1 MNIDFSTFENLAR
14 CAASEEGVSARFYDR
29 SIKTDAIDAQGFP
42 IFKNVCFCEI
52 RIKDNNSEVFDQPAT
67 DEKKHRFPQEY
78 ARYMLAKKQVA
89 SGTPLEQFA
98 FLNLAEVDMLKCR
111 GIHTVEDLANLP
123 ISKAKNLG
131 IEREKDLA
139 QKFIAQAAGNKQ
151 LSDWQ
156 NQEEKYIAQICQL
169 EDEVKKLRQ
178 QLSHKGDKK

>member
-1 MNIDFSTFENLAR
+1 MSRYSYGGRACKIADFQT
-14 CAASEEGVSARFYDR
+14 
-29 SIKTDAIDAQGFP
+29 
-42 IFKNVCFCEI
+42 
-52 RIKDNNSEVFDQPAT
+52 
-67 DEKKHRFPQEY
+67 
-78 ARYMLAKKQVA
+78 
-89 SGTPLEQFA
+89 
-98 FLNLAEVDMLKCR
+98 
-111 GIHTVEDLANLP
+111 
-123 ISKAKNLG
+123 KNLG